1 MDPSPPI
8 QKNPDRARLTA
19 YVLVAVAAFLAGLI
33 IGVAAGSGTDNSQAD
48 QPPPN
53 PRAFSR

>member
-33 IGVAAGSGTDNSQAD
+33 IGVAAGSGTDDSQAD

>member
-1 MDPSPPI
+1 VDPSPSI

-33 IGVAAGSGTDNSQAD
+33 IGVAAGSGTDDSQAD

>member
-1 MDPSPPI
+1 MDPTAPI
-8 QKNPDRARLTA
+8 QEKPDRARLTA
-19 YVLVAVAAFLAGLI
+19 YLLVAVVAFLAGLI
-33 IGVAAGSGTDNSQAD
+33 IGVAAGSGTDDSQAD

>member
-1 MDPSPPI
+1 VDPSPPI
-8 QKNPDRARLTA
+8 QEKPDRARLTA

-33 IGVAAGSGTDNSQAD
+33 IGVAAASGTGDSQAD

>member
-1 MDPSPPI
+1 MDPTAPI
-8 QKNPDRARLTA
+8 QEKPDRARLTA
-19 YVLVAVAAFLAGLI
+19 YVLVAVVAFLAGLI
-33 IGVAAGSGTDNSQAD
+33 IGVAAGSGTDDSQAD

>member
-1 MDPSPPI
+1 MDPSPSL

-33 IGVAAGSGTDNSQAD
+33 IGVATGSGTGGSRAD
-48 QPPPN
+48 WPPPN
-53 PRAFSR
+53 PRALSP

>member
-1 MDPSPPI
+1 VDPSPPI

-33 IGVAAGSGTDNSQAD
+33 IGVAAGSGTDDSQAD

>member
-1 MDPSPPI
+1 VDPTAPI
-8 QKNPDRARLTA
+8 QEKPDRARLTA
-19 YVLVAVAAFLAGLI
+19 YVLVAVVAFLAGLI
-33 IGVAAGSGTDNSQAD
+33 IGVAAGSGTDDSQAD